1 MSFFSHCWFLT
12 LRVLRHLMRQPWYI
26 ALTLI
31 QPIIWLGLYGQLFK
45 RVVELPGF
53 QTNSYISFLT
63 PGVIIM
69 SALFGSGWTG
79 MGVILD
85 LDHGV
90 MDRFL
95 ISPVSRPA
103 IILGRLVY
111 LAIVTVVQTLILF
124 SMGYLLGARYP
135 GGAAG
140 ILVLLIAAISL
151 GLPFGALSIAMA
163 LMVRK
168 QESVIGAVNFILLP
182 LTFMSPVF
190 IASTLMPGWMTAAAR
205 LNPLNWAVE
214 AGRVALSG
222 HPDWP
227 LILLRLGSL
236 WGFALVAIWLATRAF
251 RAYQRS
257 A

>member
-1 MSFFSHCWFLT
+1 MNFFLHCWFLT

-85 LDHGV
+85 LDKGV

-111 LAIVTVVQTLILF
+111 LAIVTVVQSLILF
-124 SMGYLLGARYP
+124 AMGYLLGARYP

-140 ILVLLIAAISL
+140 LLVLLIAAISL

-190 IASTLMPGWMTAAAR
+190 MASALMPGWMIAAAR
-205 LNPLNWAVE
+205 FNPLNWAVQ
-214 AGRVALSG
+214 AGRVALSSQ
-222 HPDWP
+222 PDWS
-227 LILLRLGSL
+227 IVLLRLVSL
-236 WGFALVAIWLATRAF
+236 WCFALFAIWLATRAF

>member
-1 MSFFSHCWFLT
+1 MNFFSHCWFLT

-53 QTNSYISFLT
+53 HTNSYISFLT

-85 LDHGV
+85 LDKGV

-111 LAIVTVVQTLILF
+111 LAIVTVVQSLILF
-124 SMGYLLGARYP
+124 SMGFLLGARYA
-135 GGAAG
+135 GGPAG
-140 ILVLLIAAISL
+140 LLVLLVAAISV

-190 IASTLMPGWMTAAAR
+190 MASSLMPGWMTAVSR
-205 LNPLNWAVE
+205 FNPLNWAVQ
-214 AGRVALSG
+214 AGRIALSG
-222 HPDWP
+222 QPDWP
-227 LILLRLGSL
+227 LILLRLVSL
-236 WGFALVAIWLATRAF
+236 WGFALFAIWLATRAF

>member
-1 MSFFSHCWFLT
+1 
-12 LRVLRHLMRQPWYI
+12 MRQPWYI

-79 MGVILD
+79 MGIILD
-85 LDHGV
+85 LDKGV

-111 LAIVTVVQTLILF
+111 LAIVTVVQSLILF
-124 SMGYLLGARYP
+124 SMGFLLGARYA

-140 ILVLLIAAISL
+140 LLVLLAAAISV

-190 IASTLMPGWMTAAAR
+190 IASTLMPGWMIAAAR
-205 LNPLNWAVE
+205 FNPLNWAVE

-222 HPDWP
+222 QPDWA
-227 LILLRLGSL
+227 LILLRLVSL
-236 WGFALVAIWLATRAF
+236 WGFALFAIWLATRAF

>member
-12 LRVLRHLMRQPWYI
+12 LRVLRHLLRQPWYI

-53 QTNSYISFLT
+53 QSNSYISFLT

-69 SALFGSGWTG
+69 SALFGAGWSG

-85 LDHGV
+85 LDRGV

-95 ISPVSRPA
+95 IAPVSRPA
-103 IILGRLVY
+103 IIIGRLMY
-111 LAIVTVVQTLILF
+111 LAIVTVVQSLILF
-124 SMGYLLGARYP
+124 TMGFVLGARYA
-135 GGAAG
+135 GGLAG
-140 ILVLLIAAISL
+140 LLVLLVAAISL
-151 GLPFGALSIAMA
+151 SLPFGALSIAMA

-190 IASTLMPGWMTAAAR
+190 MASPLMPAWMVSAAR
-205 LNPLNWAVE
+205 FNPLNWAVQ
-214 AGRVALSG
+214 AGRDALAG
-222 HPDWP
+222 NPDWS
-227 LILLRLGSL
+227 LVLLRLVSL
-236 WGFALVAIWLATRAF
+236 WAFALFALWLATRAF

>member
-1 MSFFSHCWFLT
+1 M
-12 LRVLRHLMRQPWYI
+12 
-26 ALTLI
+26 
-31 QPIIWLGLYGQLFK
+31 GLYGQLFK

-53 QTNSYISFLT
+53 QTHSYISFLT

-79 MGVILD
+79 MGIILD
-85 LDHGV
+85 LDKGV

-111 LAIVTVVQTLILF
+111 LAIVTVVQSLILF
-124 SMGYLLGARYP
+124 SMGFLLGARYA
-135 GGAAG
+135 GGPAG
-140 ILVLLIAAISL
+140 LFVLLIAAISV

-190 IASTLMPGWMTAAAR
+190 MASSLMPGWMTAVSR
-205 LNPLNWAVE
+205 FNPLNWAVL
-214 AGRVALSG
+214 AGRIALSG
-222 HPDWP
+222 QPNWP
-227 LILLRLGSL
+227 LILLRLVSL
-236 WGFALVAIWLATRAF
+236 WGFALFAIWLATRAF

>member
-1 MSFFSHCWFLT
+1 MSFFTHTWFLT
-12 LRVLRHLMRQPWYI
+12 IRVLRHLLRQPWYI

-69 SALFGSGWTG
+69 SALFGAGWSG
-79 MGVILD
+79 MGIILD
-85 LDHGV
+85 LDRGV

-95 ISPVSRPA
+95 IAPVSRPA
-103 IILGRLVY
+103 IIMGRLTY
-111 LAIVTVVQTLILF
+111 LAIVTVVQSLILF
-124 SMGYLLGARYP
+124 TMGFFLGARYV
-135 GGAAG
+135 GGAPG
-140 ILVLLIAAISL
+140 LLVLLIAAISL
-151 GLPFGALSIAMA
+151 SLPFGALSIAMA
-163 LMVRK
+163 LLVRK

-190 IASTLMPGWMTAAAR
+190 IASPLMPAWMIAASR
-205 LNPLNWAVE
+205 FNPLNWAVQ
-214 AGRVALSG
+214 AGRLALAG
-222 HPDWP
+222 NADWSVIAVRV
-227 LILLRLGSL
+227 LSL
-236 WGFALVAIWLATRAF
+236 WAFALFAIFLATRAF
-251 RAYQRS
+251 RSYQRS

>member
-12 LRVLRHLMRQPWYI
+12 LRMLRHLLRQPWYI
-26 ALTLI
+26 AFTLV
-31 QPIIWLGLYGQLFK
+31 QPIIWLVLYGQLFK

-69 SALFGSGWTG
+69 SALFGAGWSG

-85 LDHGV
+85 LERGV

-95 ISPVSRPA
+95 IAPVSRPA

-111 LAIVTVVQTLILF
+111 LAIVTVVQSLILF
-124 SMGYLLGARYP
+124 IMGFMLGARYT
-135 GGAAG
+135 GGVLG
-140 ILVLLIAAISL
+140 LSVLVVSAISL
-151 GLPFGALSIAMA
+151 SLPFGALSIAMA

-168 QESVIGAVNFILLP
+168 EESVIGAVNFILLP

-190 IASTLMPGWMTAAAR
+190 IASPLMPAWMIAASR
-205 LNPLNWAVE
+205 FNPLNWAVQ
-214 AGRVALSG
+214 AGRLALAG
-222 HPDWP
+222 NPDWM
-227 LILLRLGSL
+227 LIALRLLSL
-236 WGFALVAIWLATRAF
+236 WAFLLFALFLATRAF
-251 RAYQRS
+251 RSYQQS

>member
-1 MSFFSHCWFLT
+1 MSFVSHSWFLT
-12 LRVLRHLMRQPWYI
+12 VRVLRHLMRQPWYI

-31 QPIIWLGLYGQLFK
+31 QPIIWLVLYGQLFK

-69 SALFGSGWTG
+69 SALFGAGWSG

-95 ISPVSRPA
+95 IAPVSRPA
-103 IILGRLVY
+103 IIVGRLSY
-111 LAIVTVVQTLILF
+111 LAIVTVVQSLILF
-124 SMGYLLGARYP
+124 SMGFVLGARYP
-135 GGAAG
+135 GGAVG
-140 ILVLLIAAISL
+140 LFVLLIAAISL
-151 GLPFGALSIAMA
+151 SLPFGALSIALA
-163 LMVRK
+163 LLVRK

-190 IASTLMPGWMTAAAR
+190 IASPLMPTWMTVAAR
-205 LNPLNWAVE
+205 FNPLNWAVQ
-214 AGRVALSG
+214 AGRLALASNT
-222 HPDWP
+222 DWSV
-227 LILLRLGSL
+227 IVLRLL
-236 WGFALVAIWLATRAF
+236 WLWAFALFSMWLATRAF